1 MIKTLLSGWIRTGW
15 LIGWNKNSMKRYIF
29 LILFLTSCVDNKET
43 IVCECVETNDIIVIN
58 EVIKDIDI
66 CDTVC
71 E

>member
-1 MIKTLLSGWIRTGW
+1 
-15 LIGWNKNSMKRYIF
+15 MKRYIF

-43 IVCECVETNDIIVIN
+43 IVCQCAEANDIVIISG
-58 EVIKDIDI
+58 VIKDIDI